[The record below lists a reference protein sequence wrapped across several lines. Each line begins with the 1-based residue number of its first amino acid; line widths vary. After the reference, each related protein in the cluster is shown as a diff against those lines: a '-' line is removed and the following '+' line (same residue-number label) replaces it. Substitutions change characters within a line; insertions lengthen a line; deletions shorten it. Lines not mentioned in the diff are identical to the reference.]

1 MVLLLP
7 SKKQIKVFTPVISED
22 RAYWVMHFA
31 AVFDC
36 LYNHKVLTKSPRQ
49 GLGEDWS
56 LARLRGWIEPGALHA
71 MEASISNWGAQY
83 LFTYLFNENALG
95 IRDILMNAIAEL
107 ANHEFVKSE
116 CYVSGKDSISGDT
129 FLRQCKARLFFDG
142 RRRVRTSQR
151 LVRFTDLCILT
162 SVKDR
167 PDPLAFFGEVEGIH
181 GSQMLTTDY

>member
-83 LFTYLFNENALG
+83 LFTCLFNENALG

-116 CYVSGKDSISGDT
+116 CYV
-129 FLRQCKARLFFDG
+129 
-142 RRRVRTSQR
+142 
-151 LVRFTDLCILT
+151 
-162 SVKDR
+162 
-167 PDPLAFFGEVEGIH
+167 
-181 GSQMLTTDY
+181 